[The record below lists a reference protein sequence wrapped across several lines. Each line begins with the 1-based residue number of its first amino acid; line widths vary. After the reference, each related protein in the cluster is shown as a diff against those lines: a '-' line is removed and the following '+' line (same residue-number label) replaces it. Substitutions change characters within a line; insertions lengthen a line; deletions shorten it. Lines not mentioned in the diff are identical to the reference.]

1 MKRVL
6 VIGGEGY
13 IGTVLC
19 PYLLRQGNSVRS
31 FDALVY
37 GNHSN
42 VIANTAYGS
51 SYEFVRGDMRV
62 REQVRD
68 AMEGVDSV
76 VLLAGL
82 VGDPITKKY
91 PRESA
96 SINDDGVQNVID
108 LAIESKVNHIVF
120 VSTCSNYGLIPTDN
134 LADENWP
141 TNPLSAYARSK
152 ISAEQYLLSLGMEE
166 KTAVTILRFATAFGL
181 SPRMRFDLTISEF
194 VREIYLGNKLT
205 VYDAD
210 TWRPYCHVNDFA
222 RLIHI
227 VLFVEKSSVA
237 NQVFNAGGTI
247 NNFTK
252 KMVVDLVIQ
261 RIEDGEVYY
270 QEHGHDPRNYRVDFS
285 KIEKILGFRP
295 EYTVENGV
303 DELLWALKRDLFDLD
318 SPAATKYG
326 NYTLNSRF
334 LLP

>member
-13 IGTVLC
+13 IGTILC

-51 SYEFVRGDMRV
+51 SYEFVRGDMRA
-62 REQVRD
+62 REQVHD
-68 AMEGVDSV
+68 AMQDVDSV

-108 LAIESKVNHIVF
+108 LAIGSKVNHIVF
-120 VSTCSNYGLIPTDN
+120 VSTCSNYGLIPTDD

-141 TNPLSAYARSK
+141 TNPLSDYAKSK
-152 ISAEQYLLSLGMEE
+152 IAAERYLLSLGREE
-166 KTAVTILRFATAFGL
+166 ETAVTILRFATAFGL

-222 RLIHI
+222 RVIDT
-227 VLFVEKSSVA
+227 VLRVEKSLVA

-247 NNFTK
+247 NNLTK
-252 KMVVDLVIQ
+252 RMVVDLAIQ
-261 RIEDGEVYY
+261 KIEDGEVIF

-285 KIEKILGFRP
+285 KIEQQLGFRP
-295 EYTVENGV
+295 KYTVENGV
-303 DELLWALKRDLFDLD
+303 DELLWALNRELFDLD
-318 SPAATKYG
+318 SPDDSKYG
-326 NYTLNSRF
+326 NYALSSRF